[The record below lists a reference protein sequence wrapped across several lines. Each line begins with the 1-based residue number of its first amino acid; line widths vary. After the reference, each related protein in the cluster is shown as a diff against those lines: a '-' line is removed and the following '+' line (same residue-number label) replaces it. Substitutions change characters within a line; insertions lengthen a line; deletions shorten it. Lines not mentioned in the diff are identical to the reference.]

1 MFNPSSRRQFLGGV
15 GGVAGA
21 LALASRS
28 DIALSAS
35 QSNNQSAQSATN
47 SRPIIKP
54 PALKSGDTIALV
66 APAAYAE
73 PEEIITAKKNME
85 RYGFKVVFG
94 KNLAAQYG
102 YLAGTDQQRADDI
115 NEMFGRSDIKGIATF
130 MGGFGCSRILPLLD
144 YELIRNNPKVI
155 IGHSDITAL
164 LLGIH
169 TQTGLITFHGSS
181 GLTGIGDYAISH
193 FQRAIMNPNTLG
205 EVAKPT
211 ESLAKRGHPLT
222 TFVGGSATGELI
234 GGNLSLVVNLI
245 GTAFEPDTTGKILF
259 LEDIGEIPWRVD
271 RMLTQLSIMGKLQ
284 AAAGFA
290 LGPFIS
296 CIPET
301 CAPNP
306 QPTPAN
312 PCECIKADPYKSFTV
327 EEVLRQH
334 LEPLGKP
341 TVYNFSFGHV
351 EENAVIPLGAIATL
365 DATNQKLI
373 VNENAVV

>member
-1 MFNPSSRRQFLGGV
+1 MLNPSSRRQFLVGGV

-21 LALASRS
+21 
-28 DIALSAS
+28 IALSAS
-35 QSNNQSAQSATN
+35 QNPSQSVLAEPT
-47 SRPIIKP
+47 SRPIVKP
-54 PALKSGDTIALV
+54 PALQPGDTIAIV
-66 APAAYAE
+66 APAAYGD
-73 PEEIITAKKNME
+73 PDEIITAKKNME
-85 RYGFKVVFG
+85 RYGFRVVMG

-102 YLAGTDQQRADDI
+102 YLAGTDQQRADDV

-130 MGGFGCSRILPLLD
+130 MGGFGSTRILPLLD

-155 IGHSDITAL
+155 IGHSDITGL

-169 TQTGLITFHGSS
+169 NKTGLVTFHGSS
-181 GLTGIGDYAISH
+181 GLTGIGEYAMSH
-193 FQRAIMNPNTLG
+193 FRRAIMNTNSIG

-222 TFVGGSATGELI
+222 TFVPGMVSGELI
-234 GGNLSLVVNLI
+234 GGNLSLFNSLI
-245 GTAFEPDTTGKILF
+245 GTEFEADTTGKILF

-271 RMLTQLSIMGKLQ
+271 RMLNQLSMLGKLQ

-290 LGPFIS
+290 IGPFIS
-296 CIPET
+296 CYPET

-306 QPTPAN
+306 NPTPAN
-312 PCECIKADPYKSFTV
+312 PCDCIRIDPYKSFTV

-351 EENAVIPLGAIATL
+351 EENAVIPIGTRATL

-373 VNENAVV
+373 IDENAVV